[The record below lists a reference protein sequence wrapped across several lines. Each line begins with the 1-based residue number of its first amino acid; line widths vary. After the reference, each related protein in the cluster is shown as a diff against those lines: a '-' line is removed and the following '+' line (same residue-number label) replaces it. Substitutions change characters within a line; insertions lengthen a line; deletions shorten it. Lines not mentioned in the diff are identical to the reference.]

1 MLIHRSGVGAAAFPA
16 SAGDTDAAGPP
27 ATLGGIR
34 VQAHQTPSLVAEE
47 KVLVSVSETPLFVFR
62 DLTEEPRHISV
73 PWWGRMIKAISNFFP

>member
-1 MLIHRSGVGAAAFPA
+1 MQMLIHRSGVGAAAFPA

-47 KVLVSVSETPLFVFR
+47 KVLVSVSETPVVCL
-62 DLTEEPRHISV
+62 PRPHGGAQAHLGSLV
-73 PWWGRMIKAISNFFP
+73 GKDD